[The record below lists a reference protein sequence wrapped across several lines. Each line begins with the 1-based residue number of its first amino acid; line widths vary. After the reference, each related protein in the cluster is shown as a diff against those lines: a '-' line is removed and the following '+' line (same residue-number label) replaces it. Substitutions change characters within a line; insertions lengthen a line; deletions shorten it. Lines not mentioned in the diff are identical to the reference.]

1 MAYKTPGVYVEEI
14 STLPPSVAEVETAI
28 PAFIGYT
35 EKQGEIVDGLPVPV
49 RISSMLE
56 YERIFG
62 SAQNQAGI
70 GVTVI
75 GPSITVTPPTST
87 TFKMYYSLQLFF
99 ANGGG
104 PCYITSVG
112 TYSGGT
118 VTLTALQGGLKAIE
132 KEDEP
137 TLLLFP
143 DATSLSS
150 ESDFY
155 VIYKDA
161 LTQCNKLQDRFTI
174 MDTYTD
180 AAMNGSGTDPVKKLR
195 SNMDQGTEYLKYGAA
210 YYPFVDTTLDYKY
223 ADSAVD
229 VEITE
234 TLDYAGQATIISDSV
249 DASNVIMLN
258 GALSGLQ
265 TLVDDGSDPVAAL
278 LMSQVLSNVTSI
290 RGQFMSIRDSAL
302 QMVTVART
310 AVNNA
315 PDPTNADVSAVTDAA
330 NELVTW
336 INNTLGTPITGLGTL
351 ITTLN
356 GTYVKVE
363 VSGAI
368 DDVNDFATA
377 LPTDIGTAKGALGK
391 IDILINKL
399 EVISDGGDLVSV
411 TLAELAVSNNI
422 LYNQVIAAIAAV
434 PIKLPPSSGVAGVY
448 ARVDAN
454 SGVWSAPANT
464 NLNYVI
470 NPTYKVDNKQQED
483 MNVSVT
489 GKSVNAIRTFTGRGI
504 LIWGART
511 LDGNSNEWR
520 YVPVR
525 RFFNFAEESI
535 KKATEAFVFQS
546 NDANTW
552 VKVRGMIESFLTQQ
566 WKAGALTGAK
576 TEQAFYV
583 SIGLGQT
590 MTAQDILEGRMIV
603 EIGMAVVRPAE
614 FIVLRFTH
622 MMQEA

>member
-14 STLPPSVAEVETAI
+14 STLPPSVAEVATAI

-35 EKQGEIVDGLPVPV
+35 EKPGQIADGLPVPV

-104 PCYITSVG
+104 PCYVTSVG
-112 TYSGGT
+112 TYSVGT

-150 ESDFY
+150 EPDFY
-155 VIYKDA
+155 VIYQDA

-195 SNMDQGTEYLKYGAA
+195 NEMNQSTEYLKYGAA

-223 ADSAVD
+223 ADSAVN
-229 VEITE
+229 VTITE

-258 GALSGLQ
+258 GALAGLQ
-265 TLVDDGSDPVAAL
+265 TLVDDGSDPIAAL

-290 RGQFMSIRDSAL
+290 RGQFMSISDSAL

-336 INNTLGTPITGLGTL
+336 INNNLGTPITQLGTL
-351 ITTLN
+351 ISTLN
-356 GTYVKVE
+356 GTDDQTA

-368 DDVNDFATA
+368 DNVEVIAADLSTA
-377 LPTDIGTAKGALGK
+377 IGIAKGALGK

-399 EVISDGGDLVSV
+399 EVISDGDLVSV

-422 LYNQVIAAIAAV
+422 LYNQVIAAIASV